1 MAFVVIYDACVLYP
15 APLRDL
21 LVRVAQAGV
30 VRARWT
36 TEILDE
42 CFRSILEQRP
52 ELKPQALVRTRELM
66 TKAVADCM
74 VEGYEPLIAGLTL
87 PDPDDR
93 HVLAAAV
100 RAGAQA
106 IVTFNLRDFPEAA
119 LAVHGVEAIHPDAFV
134 LDLLD
139 LWPAAIANAVQEQAA
154 SLKNPPMSLADVLD
168 VLRNNGLV
176 QAVAKLREL
185 YGEPLGGAEGTE

>member
-21 LVRVAQAGV
+21 LVRVAQAGI

-36 TEILDE
+36 SDILDE
-42 CFRSILEQRP
+42 CFRSILGQRP
-52 ELKPQALVRTRELM
+52 ELKPQALERTRELM
-66 TKAVADCM
+66 TKAVTDCM

-100 RAGAQA
+100 RASAQA
-106 IVTFNLRDFPEAA
+106 IVTFKVVGVAYGAGALTHVLLFMGYGLYKAGAIGNTGLLVHGAVIGFTPIILAA
-119 LAVHGVEAIHPDAFV
+119 LASRFFKPESLRPV
-134 LDLLD
+134 
-139 LWPAAIANAVQEQAA
+139 PAQ
-154 SLKNPPMSLADVLD
+154 
-168 VLRNNGLV
+168 
-176 QAVAKLREL
+176 
-185 YGEPLGGAEGTE
+185 

>member
-21 LVRVAQAGV
+21 FVRLGMVGI

-36 TEILDE
+36 ESILDE

-52 ELKPQALVRTRELM
+52 DLKAEQLVRTRDLM
-66 TKAVADCM
+66 REAIADCT
-74 VEGYEPLIAGLTL
+74 VTGYEHLIDGLKL
-87 PDPDDR
+87 PDADDR
-93 HVLAAAV
+93 HVLAAAI

-106 IVTFNLRDFPEAA
+106 IVTFNLKDFPQLA
-119 LAVHGVEAIHPDAFV
+119 LAPYDVEALHPDEFV

-139 LWPAAIANAVQEQAA
+139 LAPAAVANVIRDQAA
-154 SLKNPPMSLADVLD
+154 SLKSPPRTIAELLD
-168 VLRNNGLV
+168 TLRDNGLV
-176 QAVAKLREL
+176 QAVAKLREM
-185 YGEPLGGAEGTE
+185 YGDEVGSDPMDG

>member
-21 LVRVAQAGV
+21 LVRFGMVGV

-36 TEILDE
+36 EQILDE

-52 ELKPQALVRTRELM
+52 DLKAEALVRTRELM
-66 TKAVADCM
+66 RQAVADCT
-74 VEGYEPLIAGLTL
+74 VAGYEHLIDGLRL

-93 HVLAAAV
+93 HVLAAAI

-106 IVTFNLRDFPEAA
+106 IVTFNIKDFPPTALEPYDIEA
-119 LAVHGVEAIHPDAFV
+119 LHPDEFV

-139 LWPAAIANAVQEQAA
+139 LAPAAVANVIRDQADALKSPPRTIADLLDTLQAG
-154 SLKNPPMSLADVLD
+154 
-168 VLRNNGLV
+168 GLV
-176 QAVAKLREL
+176 QSVAKLRGM
-185 YGEPLGGAEGTE
+185 YPKTEQSHRP